1 MGVESANGTCRL
13 KDENFLQIQK
23 LLIVNV
29 DYVRIVGSFI
39 IMHSDHHLLQ
49 IPWATFSFHK
59 KKNKIKNPK
68 LK

>member
-23 LLIVNV
+23 LDV

-39 IMHSDHHLLQ
+39 IMHLDHHLLQ
-49 IPWATFSFHK
+49 ILWATFSFHQ
-59 KKNKIKNPK
+59 KNKK
-68 LK
+68 

>member
-49 IPWATFSFHK
+49 ILWATFSFHQ

>member
-49 IPWATFSFHK
+49 IQWATFSFHQK
-59 KKNKIKNPK
+59 KK
-68 LK
+68 